1 MDRKISIF
9 LIALIIITTGC
20 EKEVILPDAANTSL
34 EGLTIKRKVS
44 EDLAKDFAQEISNSI
59 FHNSKLKSSQ
69 NNARVL
75 HETSPIVNENDTVM
89 FSINFAN
96 NSGYILL
103 SADKNSFPILSFSD
117 QGSFR
122 TENIDPASKAWIES
136 QKKTISKNLKL
147 PLDTANVNFKIWE
160 SFEMSYTDTNTFI
173 IVIEDNTSSI
183 TRLNSSGQLADIM
196 PMTMYQYQWGQGVGY
211 NNYCPVISGQKTL
224 VGCVALSMGIVNHYI
239 GFTPNW
245 PNNWNWW
252 SINDNAIPKLPAVD
266 NPSEC
271 ARMLADF
278 GASVN
283 MIYGLNVSL
292 AAGGENIVNG
302 FKSFGY
308 ATGGQAIA
316 YDFSRVYNSLK
327 NNRPVILTAFDANYN
342 GHAWVTDGYRC
353 VTIKTV
359 KKRPWPFKDKV
370 TYTYKDYLSMNWGW
384 DGQNNGYYEE
394 SNWVYYNY
402 NRGAIVDIR

>member
-196 PMTMYQYQWGQGVGY
+196 PMT
-211 NNYCPVISGQKTL
+211 I
-224 VGCVALSMGIVNHYI
+224 YI
-239 GFTPNW
+239 
-245 PNNWNWW
+245 
-252 SINDNAIPKLPAVD
+252 
-266 NPSEC
+266 
-271 ARMLADF
+271 
-278 GASVN
+278 
-283 MIYGLNVSL
+283 
-292 AAGGENIVNG
+292 
-302 FKSFGY
+302 
-308 ATGGQAIA
+308 
-316 YDFSRVYNSLK
+316 
-327 NNRPVILTAFDANYN
+327 
-342 GHAWVTDGYRC
+342 
-353 VTIKTV
+353 
-359 KKRPWPFKDKV
+359 
-370 TYTYKDYLSMNWGW
+370 
-384 DGQNNGYYEE
+384 
-394 SNWVYYNY
+394 
-402 NRGAIVDIR
+402 